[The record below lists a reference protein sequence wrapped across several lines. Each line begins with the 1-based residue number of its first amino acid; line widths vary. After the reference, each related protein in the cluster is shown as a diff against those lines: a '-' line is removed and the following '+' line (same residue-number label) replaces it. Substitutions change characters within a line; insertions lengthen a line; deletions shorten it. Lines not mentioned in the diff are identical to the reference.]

1 MADEK
6 KDWQE
11 KLSCFSPNFVE
22 HEVGNQTLHFY
33 PISVGMAFKLR
44 VIGRPLAK
52 SLSVLFGNKDQ
63 DHGTKDVT
71 VHNEYGSEDR
81 QIIIE
86 PITEGLAKIRHAQ
99 RTESVEKLVEAL
111 TDDKNAAV
119 VGEILMDSLRE
130 VFTKNQPDRPPPS
143 EFMRMMPLPV
153 LGNMIMGLVKAN
165 KEVFGPLTD
174 QVAAAASAA
183 VNKIGAGVKT
193 EPSEEV
199 AEEAE
204 PLAVMQPT
212 SG

>member
-1 MADEK
+1 MADTWK
-6 KDWQE
+6 E
-11 KLSCFSPNFVE
+11 KLSCFSPNFIV
-22 HEVGNQTLHFY
+22 HEVGDQELHFY
-33 PISVGMAFKLR
+33 PISVGLAFKLR
-44 VIGRPLAK
+44 VIGKPLAK

-63 DHGTKDVT
+63 DHGTKDIT

-86 PITEGLAKIRHAQ
+86 PITEGLAKMRHDQ
-99 RTESVEKLVEAL
+99 RTESIERLVESL

-119 VGEILMDSLRE
+119 VGEIIMDSLRE
-130 VFTKNQPDRPPPS
+130 VFVKGEPKPAPS
-143 EFMRMMPLPV
+143 EFITGLPLPAM
-153 LGNMIMGLVKAN
+153 GAMIMGLVKAN
-165 KEVFGPLTD
+165 KEVFGPLTE

-183 VNKIGAGVKT
+183 VSRIGAGVKT

-199 AEEAE
+199 AEETE